1 MQAPHVVMNEISN
14 PELNEIVVNMDR
26 EDTHSEE
33 AIRCLLTFLEDYVTP
48 NQYSK
53 LEETLPELE
62 V

>member
-1 MQAPHVVMNEISN
+1 MQAPHVVMNEITN
-14 PELNEIVVNMDR
+14 PELNENVVNMDR
-26 EDTHSEE
+26 EDAHSEE
-33 AIRCLLTFLEDYVTP
+33 AIRCLLTVLEDYVTP